1 MLTVEDYGAIRR
13 AHRDGVSIREIAR
26 TLHHSRRKVR
36 EALQESEPR
45 KYSRRKAIS
54 APKLDPVKAVIDE
67 ILAADEQAPPKQRHE
82 ATQIFRRLVAEHGYR
97 GGYDQVRRYVARTR
111 RRHRE
116 TFLPL
121 VASPGQR
128 AEADFGHIWVDFP
141 DGRRQVPVL
150 LVTWAWSYAV
160 FAVALPTERTE
171 AVLEG
176 LVQALEF
183 FGCVPRE
190 LWWDNPTTVAV
201 ELLRGRQRKLN
212 ERYAALAS
220 HYRFEPLFCLP
231 ARGNEKPHVENRVKH
246 LERRWATPVPRAHDL
261 AELNGWLRTCCLAD
275 RQRNAR
281 GQNESIGARWEQER
295 LAAVALPPHRF
306 DPCIA
311 QPAQVDKYQMVA
323 FDGNR
328 YSVPR
333 PFAFQTVTVKGYVD
347 RVVVVAGAAVVA
359 EHRRSYARGE
369 QLLEPRHYLAILSR
383 KPAYLD
389 HTAVFRNWR
398 LPPRFDE
405 LRSQLES
412 RYGRQ
417 AGARQYA
424 RVLQLLGEH
433 PVERLERAIEQCR
446 GPDCLQAEAIARCAE
461 RMRAAEIDCTALP
474 TESERVP
481 AVHVPRPDLCR
492 FDLLLS
498 LGDKNDE
505 CHQSTAAAQKQ
516 LETTAAAGHEC

>member
-1 MLTVEDYGAIRR
+1 MLTVDDYGAIRR
-13 AHRDGVSIREIAR
+13 AHRDGASIREIAR
-26 TLHHSRRKVR
+26 TLHHARRKVR
-36 EALQESEPR
+36 QALREPEPR
-45 KYSRRKAIS
+45 KYGRRPPAS
-54 APKLDPVKAVIDE
+54 APKLDPVKGVIDA

-97 GGYDQVRRYVARTR
+97 GGYDQVRRYVRQR
-111 RRHRE
+111 RRQHRE

-121 VASPGQR
+121 VAAPGQR

-141 DGRRQVPVL
+141 DGRRQVAVL

-160 FAVALPTERTE
+160 FAVALPTERVE
-171 AVLEG
+171 AVLDG
-176 LVQALEF
+176 LVQAWEF

-246 LERRWATPVPRAHDL
+246 LERRWATPVPQAQDL
-261 AELNGWLRTCCLAD
+261 AELNAWLQARCLVD
-275 RQRNAR
+275 RQRAAR
-281 GQNESIGARWEQER
+281 GQSETIGARWEQER
-295 LAAVALPPHRF
+295 TAAVELPAHRF

-311 QPAQVDKYQMVA
+311 QPAVVDKYQMIA

-347 RVVVVAGAAVVA
+347 RVVVIADGAVVA

-389 HTAVFRNWR
+389 HTAVFRNWQ
-398 LPPRFDE
+398 LPPQFDE
-405 LRSQLES
+405 LRRGLEE
-412 RYGRQ
+412 RHGRH

-433 PVERLERAIEQCR
+433 PVERLERAIDRCR
-446 GPDCLQAEAIARCAE
+446 GPDGWQVDALARWAE
-461 RMRAAEIDCTALP
+461 RLRAAEVDPAVLP
-474 TESERVP
+474 AAEGASIP

-492 FDLLLS
+492 FDQLLS
-498 LGDKNDE
+498 LGE
-505 CHQSTAAAQKQ
+505 
-516 LETTAAAGHEC
+516 ER